1 MPRTLWERSGH
12 WAKYRDN
19 MFITESE
26 KRLFALKPMN
36 CPGHVEI
43 FKQRLRSYRD
53 LPLRMAE
60 FGSCTRNEAS
70 GALHGIMRV
79 RGFVQD
85 DAHIFCTQEQ
95 IADEVIRFVRLLQNM
110 YADFGFGSDKIL
122 VKFSTRPELRVGDD
136 ATWDKAEADLAAA
149 CVQAGLEYQIAKGEG
164 AFYGP
169 KLEFTLVDA
178 LGREWQCGTIQ
189 IDYQLPSKERLDA
202 EFVGE
207 DNTKH
212 TPVMLH
218 RAVLGSLERFIGILI
233 ENFAG
238 ALPVWLHHEQVVA
251 IPVAP
256 PFNGYAEKIAG
267 QLSAQGVRARAD
279 TGSDRMNAKIRLAQT
294 QKVPYM
300 LVVGEKEQAEES
312 VTVRFRDGAQRSMR
326 AEEFAEY
333 IAQKISSRA
342 LDC

>member
-1 MPRTLWERSGH
+1 
-12 WAKYRDN
+12 

-43 FKQRLRSYRD
+43 FKQKIRSYRD

-60 FGSCTRNEAS
+60 FGSCTRTEAS

-85 DAHIFCTQEQ
+85 DAHIFCTVEQ
-95 IADEVIRFVRLLQNM
+95 IGGEVIRFVRLLQDM
-110 YADFGFGSDKIL
+110 YGDFGFTKDKIL

-136 ATWDKAEADLAAA
+136 ATWDRAESDLAAA
-149 CVQAGLEYQIAKGEG
+149 CKEAGLDYQIAEGEG

-178 LGREWQCGTIQ
+178 LGREWQCGTLQ
-189 IDYQLPSKERLDA
+189 VDYQMPSKERLDA
-202 EFVGE
+202 EYVGE

-218 RAVLGSLERFIGILI
+218 RAVLGSLERFIGILL

-238 ALPVWLHHEQVVA
+238 ALPPWLHYEQVVV

-256 PFNGYAEKIAG
+256 PFVTYTENVAEKLAAAG
-267 QLSAQGVRARAD
+267 IRARAD
-279 TGSDRMNAKIRLAQT
+279 TGNDRMNAKIRLAQT
-294 QKVPYM
+294 QKIPYM
-300 LVVGEKEQAEES
+300 LVAGEKEQAEDS
-312 VTVRFRDGAQRSMR
+312 VTVRFRDGKEQRIMKI
-326 AEEFAEY
+326 ADFVAY
-333 IAQKISSRA
+333 ITQNIETRS
-342 LDC
+342 LEL